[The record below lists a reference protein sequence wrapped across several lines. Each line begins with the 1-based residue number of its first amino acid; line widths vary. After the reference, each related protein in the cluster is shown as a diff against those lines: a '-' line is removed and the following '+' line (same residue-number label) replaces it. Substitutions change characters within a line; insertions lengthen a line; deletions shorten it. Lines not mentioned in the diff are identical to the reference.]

1 MNINWNDPNFQGF
14 AGARRRAARPKK
26 VRKSIGSPLGR
37 TLINLAVTLVFGL
50 IYFYAVLPPIS
61 LQAPEFYVFALLLC
75 AVYCVC
81 AVLTSGFQGEGPKGC
96 EEAVPRAVL
105 RGGAARGCG
114 ADRCGARL
122 EGAARGRLPRPA
134 DR

>member
-81 AVLTSGFQGEGPKGC
+81 AVLTSGFQGEGPKGYFGFVKKQC
-96 EEAVPRAVL
+96 RVPFF
-105 RGGAARGCG
+105 AA
-114 ADRCGARL
+114 ALLVARL